1 MGEGNPVPRTLPITV
16 IDSDK
21 PAAAEAHDHH
31 AGDANEGPR
40 SLGQPAPCRL
50 FVADT
55 AITEVDI
62 AREMQFHWAMNTA
75 QSRAAAARALVVRDL
90 LRRWVARDRTR
101 AEKGRVVKERERQ
114 R

>member
-31 AGDANEGPR
+31 AGDANEGTR

-55 AITEVDI
+55 ASTEVDI
-62 AREMQFHWAMNTA
+62 AREMEFHRAMNPA
-75 QSRAAAARALVVRDL
+75 KSRAHAAHAQGGREL
-90 LRRWVARDRTR
+90 LRREAARTQPGK
-101 AEKGRVVKERERQ
+101 AAWKGK
-114 R
+114 